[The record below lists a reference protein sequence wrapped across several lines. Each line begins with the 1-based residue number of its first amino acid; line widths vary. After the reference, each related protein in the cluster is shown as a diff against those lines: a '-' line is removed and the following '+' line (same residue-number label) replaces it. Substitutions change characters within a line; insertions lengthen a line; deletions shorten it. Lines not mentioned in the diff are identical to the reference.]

1 MMQVCHT
8 IEYGHMIDIY
18 NINIAELIAA
28 CSKLIGHV
36 NFMNRARGS
45 HEERKINN
53 IINTDNSFRF

>member
-8 IEYGHMIDIY
+8 IERGNMIDL
-18 NINIAELIAA
+18 NTINIAELIAA

-45 HEERKINN
+45 HEEPKINN

>member
-8 IEYGHMIDIY
+8 IEHGNMIDL
-18 NINIAELIAA
+18 NTINIAELIAA

-45 HEERKINN
+45 HE
-53 IINTDNSFRF
+53 

>member
-8 IEYGHMIDIY
+8 IEYGRVIDLY
-18 NINIAELIAA
+18 TINMAELIAA

-45 HEERKINN
+45 HE
-53 IINTDNSFRF
+53 